1 MDYLLN
7 DTIEFLEKIGWH
19 YRREE
24 NTNLLALS
32 LCGEKETYPMLIYAK
47 APFWICIAQ
56 LPWEIPDRN
65 RLEVAEYLHRANYG
79 LLLGSF
85 EMDYDNGDVRFRSAM
100 VRENPADG
108 RIHPRSLHK
117 NARRDAGS
125 VCGRHSGYCS
135 RWRNCTPCF
144 GIQRGSPERRLSFL
158 FIRIVSGCFLLFGT
172 PLEIVAN

>member
-1 MDYLLN
+1 MDHLLN
-7 DTIEFLEKIGWH
+7 DTIEFLDKIGWR

-32 LCGEKETYPMLIYAK
+32 LRGEKETYPMLIYAK

-100 VRENPADG
+100 VRENRPMEESILDRYIKTPAAMLDQY
-108 RIHPRSLHK
+108 
-117 NARRDAGS
+117 AA
-125 VCGRHSGYCS
+125 
-135 RWRNCTPCF
+135 
-144 GIQRGSPERRLSFL
+144 GIQA
-158 FIRIVSGCFLLFGT
+158 IVRDGEIARHA
-172 PLEIVAN
+172 LEYSAVHRKGV

>member
-85 EMDYDNGDVRFRSAM
+85 EMDYDDGDVRFRSAM
-100 VRENPADG
+100 VRENRPMEESILDEP
-108 RIHPRSLHK
+108 HPI
-117 NARRDAGS
+117 
-125 VCGRHSGYCS
+125 C
-135 RWRNCTPCF
+135 
-144 GIQRGSPERRLSFL
+144 
-158 FIRIVSGCFLLFGT
+158 
-172 PLEIVAN
+172 